1 MTSSNEKYILINSLN
16 MIANYLVPHRLS
28 MDEFCEF
35 CDIKEEYFDL
45 EFHLVPTS
53 TLIKALTLV
62 EEYISADKVVCALQ
76 EYISISSL
84 GILGYIYFS
93 CPTLDEVFTYH
104 NLYGYRTTHV
114 HFDVDQGKTI
124 KITPK
129 ADACYEHYANVI
141 EKLSLSLIR
150 DIYQELTNSKAANAL
165 PKDFSQVTHISIPA
179 ADYFQISS
187 THNRNTYIT
196 LVNYYKN
203 FIDCKLEHGSL
214 SHKCKILICNYL
226 NRQHKPN
233 LDTIASDLCVS
244 TRTLRRKLLSEG
256 VSFQKLLDH
265 TLYDFINHLL
275 YLGHDLDKIHSL
287 VGYTSTTG
295 LLNLIKRVQDTD

>member
-1 MTSSNEKYILINSLN
+1 MTSSNEKHILINSLN

-28 MDEFCEF
+28 LNEFCEL
-35 CDIKEEYFDL
+35 CEIKEEYFDL
-45 EFHLVPTS
+45 EFHLVPAS
-53 TLIKALTLV
+53 TLVKALALV
-62 EEYISADKVVCALQ
+62 EEYVSADKLVYTLQ

-84 GILGYIYFS
+84 GVLGYIYFS

-114 HFDVDQGKTI
+114 HFVVEQGSMV

-129 ADACYEHYANVI
+129 ADACYQQYGSVI
-141 EKLSLSLIR
+141 ERLSLSLIR
-150 DIYQELTNSKAANAL
+150 DIYFELTTSNNASDL
-165 PKDFSQVTHISIPA
+165 PKDFSQITHISIPSA
-179 ADYFQISS
+179 EFYRISS

-226 NRQHKPN
+226 NNQRKPN
-233 LDTIASDLCVS
+233 LDTIASDLCIS

-256 VSFQKLLDH
+256 MSFQKLLDH
-265 TLYDFINHLL
+265 TVYDFINHLL

-287 VGYTSTTG
+287 VGYSSTAG
-295 LLNLIKRVQDTD
+295 LLNLIERVQSK